1 MIERNDLCWCGSGKK
16 YKKCHLFED
25 MKKDSSSLENKK
37 RKKMIKTVEEIEGM
51 RSAGAFNGQLMD
63 YIRQFVKEGISTNK
77 IDKLVYEY
85 TLDHGHK
92 PACLGYHGY
101 PKSVCVSRNNVVC
114 HGIPSEREIF
124 EDGDIVNVD
133 LTTIVD
139 GFYGDSSET
148 FLIGNVS
155 QEVRRL
161 VEVTAQ
167 AMIYGIDA
175 VKPGNKLAAVAEAI
189 EPYVKSEGFSVVRQ
203 YTGHGIGRKFH
214 EIFTVYHHIDPDE
227 EPIILEPGM
236 TFTVEPMVNM
246 GGYQV
251 VTDRK
256 DGWTVRTK
264 DGSMSAQFEH
274 TVLVTEE
281 GREVLTRTPSQIA
294 QNIRLEF
301 SGKKFK

>member
-1 MIERNDLCWCGSGKK
+1 
-16 YKKCHLFED
+16 
-25 MKKDSSSLENKK
+25 
-37 RKKMIKTVEEIEGM
+37 MIKTGEEIEGM
-51 RSAGAFNGQLMD
+51 RRAGAFNGQLMD

-77 IDKLVYEY
+77 LDKLVYEY

-101 PKSVCVSRNNVVC
+101 PKSVCISRNNVVC
-114 HGIPSEREIF
+114 HGIPSEREIL

-281 GREVLTRTPSQIA
+281 GREVLTITPSQIA

>member
-1 MIERNDLCWCGSGKK
+1 
-16 YKKCHLFED
+16 

>member
-1 MIERNDLCWCGSGKK
+1 VIERNDLCWCGSGKK

>member
-1 MIERNDLCWCGSGKK
+1 
-16 YKKCHLFED
+16 
-25 MKKDSSSLENKK
+25 
-37 RKKMIKTVEEIEGM
+37 MIKTAEEIEGM
-51 RSAGAFNGQLMD
+51 RRAGAFNGQLMD
-63 YIRQFVKEGISTNK
+63 YIRQFVKEGISTIK

-101 PKSVCVSRNNVVC
+101 PKSVCISRNNVVC
-114 HGIPSEREIF
+114 HGIPSEREIL

-155 QEVRRL
+155 SEVRRL

-214 EIFTVYHHIDPDE
+214 EIFTVYHHVDPDE